1 MSYIYIYIVACQTI
15 MVCADEASNPEPD
28 PDYEEYMTGKR
39 IPPEGIPGLDL
50 SDPKQLAEFARY
62 TVKCMKCRS
71 EIIFLFVVVVHIMY
85 LAKENERCS

>member
-1 MSYIYIYIVACQTI
+1 L
-15 MVCADEASNPEPD
+15 VCADEASNPEPD

-62 TVKCMKCRS
+62 TVKYLSCRS
-71 EIIFLFVVVVHIMY
+71 
-85 LAKENERCS
+85 

>member
-1 MSYIYIYIVACQTI
+1 MFL
-15 MVCADEASNPEPD
+15 VCADEASNPEPD

-62 TVKCMKCRS
+62 TVSYLNCGS
-71 EIIFLFVVVVHIMY
+71 EIILVFVTVVIHIIFAFV
-85 LAKENERCS
+85 LPCKGK

>member
-1 MSYIYIYIVACQTI
+1 MLNIVACHTF

-62 TVKCMKCRS
+62 TVKYLNSGS
-71 EIIFLFVVVVHIMY
+71 EIIFLFVIVVHIIY
-85 LAKENERCS
+85 LAKENECHT

>member
-1 MSYIYIYIVACQTI
+1 ME
-15 MVCADEASNPEPD
+15 CADEASNPEPD

-62 TVKCMKCRS
+62 INSYLNCRT
-71 EIIFLFVVVVHIMY
+71 EIIFLCFVIHIMY
-85 LAKENERCS
+85 YLRFTLQCF